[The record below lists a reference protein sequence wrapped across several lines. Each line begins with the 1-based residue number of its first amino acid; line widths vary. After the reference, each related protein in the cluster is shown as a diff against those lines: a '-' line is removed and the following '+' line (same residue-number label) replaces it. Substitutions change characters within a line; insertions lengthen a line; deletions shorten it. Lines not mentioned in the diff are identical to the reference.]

1 MTIRGL
7 RTVATVTAA
16 VALAAGASA
25 GIASAAG
32 TAGSGAAAAGECE
45 PGTLKATTTSAGSSQ
60 AGMNHAG
67 TYLKVTNT
75 GESACAISGY
85 PGLALEGAGHT
96 ALKTTAHHG
105 DTYFAKDP
113 GAHQVT
119 LKPGKSAFADLVW
132 THAGPSSAQA
142 KYLQVSPT
150 GSNSHSVVAFDNA
163 VDGGALSVTAWSAK
177 LPSAS

>member
-1 MTIRGL
+1 M
-7 RTVATVTAA
+7 
-16 VALAAGASA
+16 SH
-25 GIASAAG
+25 S
-32 TAGSGAAAAGECE
+32 
-45 PGTLKATTTSAGSSQ
+45 
-60 AGMNHAG
+60 G

-75 GESACAISGY
+75 GKSTCAINGY
-85 PGLALEGAGHT
+85 AGLALEGAGHT

-150 GSNSHSVVAFDNA
+150 GGNSHSVVAFDNA
-163 VDGGALSVTAWSAK
+163 VDGGELSVTAWSAK

>member
-7 RTVATVTAA
+7 RTAVTVTAA
-16 VALAAGASA
+16 VALAVGAGA
-25 GIASAAG
+25 GMASAAG
-32 TAGSGAAAAGECE
+32 AAGSGAAAACG
-45 PGTLKATTTSAGSSQ
+45 PGTLKVTTTSAGSGQ
-60 AGMNHAG
+60 AGMNHEG
-67 TYLKVTNT
+67 TYLKVTNAGDST
-75 GESACAISGY
+75 CAISGY

-113 GAHQVT
+113 GAHRIT

-150 GSNSHSVVAFDNA
+150 GGNSHSVVAFDNA
-163 VDGGALSVTAWSAK
+163 VDGGELSVTAWAAT
-177 LPSAS
+177 PPGAS

>member
-7 RTVATVTAA
+7 RTAATVTAA

-32 TAGSGAAAAGECE
+32 AAGTGAAAAGSCA
-45 PGTLKATTTSAGSSQ
+45 PGTLKVTTTDAGSSQ
-60 AGMNHAG
+60 AGMSHSG
-67 TYLKVTNT
+67 TYLKVTNSGRST
-75 GESACAISGY
+75 CAINGY

-150 GSNSHSVVAFDNA
+150 GSNSHSVVPFDTL

>member
-1 MTIRGL
+1 MAIRGL
-7 RTVATVTAA
+7 RTAATVTAA
-16 VALAAGASA
+16 LALAAGAGA

-32 TAGSGAAAAGECE
+32 AAGAGPAAVGSCG
-45 PGTLKATTTSAGSSQ
+45 PGSLTVTTTNAGSSQ
-60 AGMNHAG
+60 AGMSHSG
-67 TYLKVTNT
+67 TYLKVTNAGKDT
-75 GESACAISGY
+75 CAINGY

-96 ALKTTAHHG
+96 SLKTTAHHG

-132 THAGPSSAQA
+132 TNTGVSTAHA

-150 GSNSHSVVAFDNA
+150 GSNSHGVVAFDNA
-163 VDGGALSVTAWSAK
+163 VDGGALSVTAWSAQ
-177 LPSAS
+177 LPSTS